1 MTEPQNVLE
10 AARFS
15 DEMGGDFNW
24 GEVLEPSREKNGQTG
39 LLLAVLDGKSKV
51 VVGSQGRRASS
62 GKPLFKGSGDQ
73 PAHSLQLDTAVQ
85 AVLRRSVDPILAR
98 ATANGLRQGA
108 LLPFKNQGFSGH
120 LLHVAYYS
128 SVVAVHKELGV
139 PLLKWMFREWAR
151 KRCNHLQ

>member
-1 MTEPQNVLE
+1 MEKENLPVSYR
-10 AARFS
+10 AAWF
-15 DEMGGDFNW
+15 
-24 GEVLEPSREKNGQTG
+24 
-39 LLLAVLDGKSKV
+39 A
-51 VVGSQGRRASS
+51 GSQGRRASS
-62 GKPLFKGSGDQ
+62 GKPLSKGSGDQ
-73 PAHSLQLDTAVQ
+73 PAHSLQLDTAEQ

-151 KRCNHLQ
+151 K